1 MSLET
6 FLSRISLFL
15 KLQVH
20 VKMTTG
26 LGHAGHVIFLGLFLL
41 VDDVMPATY

>member
-26 LGHAGHVIFLGLFLL
+26 LGHAGHIIFLGFFLL
-41 VDDVMPATY
+41 VDDVMLASY